1 MLKIIGLCGSRVKEG
16 NVEAYLSA
24 ALEHAAEQKDVETEL
39 ITLGDKQIEPC
50 IHCNWCL
57 KKQTRE
63 KFCAHEDDMAA
74 IYPKLIEADG
84 IVLASPAHFGRLSG
98 AMADALDRTR
108 AFVHGNVYR
117 FPLKN
122 KVGGAL
128 GVAHFRGAGLETT
141 LASLDVW
148 FLCHQMIVASSGLYQ
163 LGAGAYGSRNGIG
176 LFEKE
181 PRHMTLEDS
190 FGLVSA
196 RVLMD
201 RMIELIRL
209 IKAPSKPEASG

>member
-1 MLKIIGLCGSRVKEG
+1 MLKIVGLSGSRIKEG
-16 NVEAYLSA
+16 NVEAYLAES
-24 ALEHAAEQKDVETEL
+24 LNHAREQKDVETEL
-39 ITLGDKQIEPC
+39 ISLADKRIEPC
-50 IHCNWCL
+50 LHCNWCL
-57 KKQTRE
+57 KNQTPE
-63 KFCAHEDDMAA
+63 KPCAQEDDMFG
-74 IYPKLIEADG
+74 IYPQLLAADG

-98 AMADALDRTR
+98 AMADVLDRTR

-128 GVAHFRGAGLETT
+128 AVTYFRGAGLETT
-141 LASLDVW
+141 LAGLDVF
-148 FLCHQMIVASSGLYQ
+148 FLCHQMILAVSGLYH
-163 LGAGAYGSRNGIG
+163 LGAGAFSTRNGLG

-181 PRHMTLEDS
+181 PRQMTLEDNY
-190 FGLVSA
+190 GLVSA

-209 IKAPSKPEASG
+209 IKAGQQALKG